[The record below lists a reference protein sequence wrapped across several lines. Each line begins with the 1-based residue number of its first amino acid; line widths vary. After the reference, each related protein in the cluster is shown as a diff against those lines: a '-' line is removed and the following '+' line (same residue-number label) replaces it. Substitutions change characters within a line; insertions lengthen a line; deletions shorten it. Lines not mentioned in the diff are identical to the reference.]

1 VKPVDCLDKGHAGRL
16 LERMLAVI
24 SRDIIEL
31 VEARTV
37 VESIN
42 KIKGYLCLVDI
53 SRLEIGTVLYG

>member
-1 VKPVDCLDKGHAGRL
+1 MINVVKPVDGSDKGLAGRL

-37 VESIN
+37 VEST
-42 KIKGYLCLVDI
+42 K
-53 SRLEIGTVLYG
+53 R